1 MDLSRSGPFDL
12 KAVLLY
18 VVTDSIESTYECIEL
33 LLLLSESLLAGEDS
47 RLTLALVLIFLVG
60 GIFVPSI
67 APIS

>member
-1 MDLSRSGPFDL
+1 MDLPCSGPFDL
-12 KAVLLY
+12 KAVSLY